1 MRKNTY
7 KTVWSTYTLVMLGVL
22 VAMTIVLSRFFAIYL
37 GFARFTLGSVCTI
50 MAGLW
55 FGPLAGALSGMVA
68 DLLGTILQGF
78 AVNPIIT
85 VGAMVWG
92 VIPAL
97 MKPLMGNGKVRKIAV
112 LSVSIALSALI
123 STLGF
128 TLAGLVLING
138 YNFYSIFPTRVAQF
152 ASMTPVYCVLCCCL
166 YFSPVTSVVSGAIQK
181 QESRKAAKMSTR

>member
-7 KTVWSTYTLVMLGVL
+7 KTSWGTYTLAMLGVL
-22 VAMTIVLSRFFAIYL
+22 VAMTILLSRFFAIYL

-55 FGPLAGALSGMVA
+55 FGPAAGALCGLTA
-68 DLLGTILQGF
+68 DVLGTLLQGF
-78 AVNPIIT
+78 AINPLIT

-97 MKPLMGNGKVRKIAV
+97 LKPYMGTTKSRKIAV
-112 LSVSIALSALI
+112 LCAGIVLSALL

-128 TLAGLVLING
+128 TLAGLVLFNG
-138 YNFYSIFPTRVAQF
+138 YHFLSIFPTRVAQF

-166 YFSPVTSVVSGAIQK
+166 YFSPVTSMVNGVLKK
-181 QESRKAAKMSTR
+181 QEGKKAAKAAAK